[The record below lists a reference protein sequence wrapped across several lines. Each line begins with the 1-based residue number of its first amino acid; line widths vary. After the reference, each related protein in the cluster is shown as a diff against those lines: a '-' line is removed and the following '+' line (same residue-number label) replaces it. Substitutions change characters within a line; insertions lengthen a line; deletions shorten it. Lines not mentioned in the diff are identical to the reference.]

1 MSIQKININGVDVEI
16 EDVSARTNISNLT
29 SEVNTVKGDVTTN
42 TNNITSINT
51 TIGSE
56 TLQTTSKTLKGAIN
70 EVKQSIG
77 ASGGGGGGLPCID
90 TTNLIYE
97 QSFARNVPVE
107 YKATEDCI
115 MCLSLDIWGSG
126 TYINVNNTRVF
137 DADCY
142 QDNYGASS
150 FMTLNLKR
158 GDEFFYYPTVNSSN
172 GIRFRVFGIRY

>member
-42 TNNITSINT
+42 TNNITNINN

-90 TTNLIYE
+90 SANLIYQKDR
-97 QSFARNVPVE
+97 QSNAVS
-107 YKATEDCI
+107 YTATEDCV
-115 MCLSLDIWGSG
+115 MCLSLSLWGSG
-126 TYINVNNTRVF
+126 TYIAINNIRVF
-137 DADCY
+137 EATESSG
-142 QDNYGASS
+142 YGAPS
-150 FMTLNLKR
+150 FMTLNLKK
-158 GDEFFYYPTVNSSN
+158 GDVFYYYPTGNLTNKIS
-172 GIRFRVFGIRY
+172 FKVFGIRY